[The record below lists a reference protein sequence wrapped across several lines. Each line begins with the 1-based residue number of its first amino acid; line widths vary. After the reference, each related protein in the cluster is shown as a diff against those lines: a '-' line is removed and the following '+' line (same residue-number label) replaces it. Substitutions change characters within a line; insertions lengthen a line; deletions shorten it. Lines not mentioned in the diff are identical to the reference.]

1 MHVVPD
7 QSHYG
12 EEAGDGADG
21 EATVNETEVLHILV
35 LLQENLVRK
44 GRKVRAMLPS
54 RGLLFLGPV

>member
-35 LLQENLVRK
+35 LLQENLF
-44 GRKVRAMLPS
+44 GRIIQRVFHS
-54 RGLLFLGPV
+54 